1 MNSLY
6 SFVKDSLEKGISRNA
21 IRDALIQAGW
31 QEDEIKNALSAFAE
45 VIFPLPVPKPKP
57 YLQAREAFL
66 YLVSFIAL
74 YTSAISFGS
83 LVFQFINKA
92 FPDPISMGQDLSL
105 GNVRMSLASLVVA
118 FPLYIFLTW
127 QLAKAVLQN
136 SERRQ
141 SKVRKWLTYGTLVVA
156 SGVIIGDLIALV
168 SNILGGELTFRFIL
182 KVIAVF
188 AVSGSIFGY
197 YLFDLR
203 KEEK

>member
-45 VIFPLPVPKPKP
+45 VTFPLPVPKPKP

-83 LVFQFINKA
+83 LVFQFINRA

-118 FPLYIFLTW
+118 FPLYVFLTW